1 METARDKPVQRKQ
14 DAGEE
19 FPFWV
24 INIDKDECES
34 RRWISQGDSQRKK
47 ENQRLKRLKKYVLE
61 LGRPKRNHIQE
72 NKKKDETK

>member
-1 METARDKPVQRKQ
+1 METAGDKPVQRKQ

-34 RRWISQGDSQRKK
+34 GRWISQGDSQREK
-47 ENQRLKRLKKYVLE
+47 ENHK
-61 LGRPKRNHIQE
+61 I
-72 NKKKDETK
+72 KD